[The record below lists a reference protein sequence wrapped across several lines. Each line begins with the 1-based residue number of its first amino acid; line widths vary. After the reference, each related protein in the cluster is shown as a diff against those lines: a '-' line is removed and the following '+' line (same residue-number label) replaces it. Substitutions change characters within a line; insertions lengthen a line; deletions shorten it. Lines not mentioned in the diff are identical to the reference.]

1 MVPTGGELT
10 RFEAVGRLEPDF
22 LVFCRSSPVGDV
34 WRDLIDAW
42 QRLQQ
47 AVSTRRPPLEH
58 QEEDEVMIVRGADTH
73 KRSQTVAAIAAGTGE
88 LLGEQTV
95 AVGRRGFGVLLRWAR
110 SLDG

>member
-10 RFEAVGRLEPDF
+10 VFEAVGRAGPDF

-42 QRLQQ
+42 QCLQQ
-47 AVSTRRPPLEH
+47 AVSAGRPSVLRSRRTRA
-58 QEEDEVMIVRGADTH
+58 MIVLGADTH
-73 KRSQTVAAIAAGTGE
+73 KRSHTIAAVAATTGE

-95 AVGRRGFGVLLRWAR
+95 PVGRRGFGALL
-110 SLDG
+110 